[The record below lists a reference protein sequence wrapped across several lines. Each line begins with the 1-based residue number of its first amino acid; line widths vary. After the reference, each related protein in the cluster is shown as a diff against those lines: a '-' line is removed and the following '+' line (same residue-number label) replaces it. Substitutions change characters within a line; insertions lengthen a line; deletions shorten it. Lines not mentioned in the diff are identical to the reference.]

1 MLSWQQK
8 HCRSSVHMPTYLT
21 GYIWAGTIFLL
32 HVHVIKQHTIVPST
46 QVMHVV
52 ACFDILACLAS
63 KQSLQPYAWVETVQQ
78 FMIMYHTILSQP
90 LAAFMHT
97 LLRLASDSF
106 EDWKLYPLI
115 LEANCIVPE
124 AVRRLFVYLLS
135 SSQKLFWSQSACSQ
149 NRLVH
154 RLKCGRCLLC
164 QC

>member
-1 MLSWQQK
+1 MAAETLPFISPYANLLDWIHLSWNN
-8 HCRSSVHMPTYLT
+8 
-21 GYIWAGTIFLL
+21 FLL
-32 HVHVIKQHTIVPST
+32 CMSLISIPLFRAHK
-46 QVMHVV
+46 VMHVV
-52 ACFDILACLAS
+52 ACSDILACLAS
-63 KQSLQPYAWVETVQQ
+63 KQSLQPYAWVEAVQQ
-78 FMIMYHTILSQP
+78 FTVMYHTILSQP
-90 LAAFMHT
+90 LAVFMHT

-124 AVRRLFVYLLS
+124 ASKEVVCVS
-135 SSQKLFWSQSACSQ
+135 VIKQKLFSSQSACSQ